1 MDRLGAI
8 SAFVAVC
15 DAKGFAP
22 AARRLRISPSAV
34 TRQVAALEDRLGV
47 RLFQRTT
54 RSVRVTDAGE
64 RFLVRA
70 RQFLADLNEAE
81 ESAQRERAEP
91 QGRLSITAPMLFGRM
106 HVAPLL
112 TQFLARHPQII
123 AELRLSD
130 QNLNLIEEGHDL
142 AIRIGH
148 LADSQLIARK
158 LGETRRI
165 TIASPAFVKKFG
177 KPRRPSDLPRFDI
190 IAFTGLAIAPEWGF
204 FESGMETRIRVA
216 PRYST
221 NSGDAAIAYAL
232 AGGGILSAF
241 CYQVRDALRRRRLLE
256 ILPEF
261 APAPVPIQAVYPSS
275 RLLSAKVRSFIEF
288 VAENAKWRA
297 VPGGARSRHPSGS

>member
-1 MDRLGAI
+1 MDRLDAI

-22 AARRLRISPSAV
+22 AARRLRLSPSAV
-34 TRQVAALEDRLGV
+34 TRQVAALEERLGV

-64 RFLVRA
+64 RFLTRA
-70 RQFLADLNEAE
+70 RQLLADLHEAE

-91 QGRLSITAPMLFGRM
+91 KGSLSITAPVLFGRM

-112 TQFLARHPQII
+112 TQFLGRHLQIT

-130 QNLNLIEEGHDL
+130 QNLNLVEEGHDL

-148 LADSQLIARK
+148 LASSQLIARK
-158 LGETRRI
+158 LGETRRVAV
-165 TIASPAFVKKFG
+165 ASPAFVKKFG

-190 IAFTGLAIAPEWGF
+190 IAFTGLATAPEWGF
-204 FESGMETRIRVA
+204 SESGIETRVRVA

-241 CYQVRDALRRRRLLE
+241 CYQVQAALRRRKLVEVLA
-256 ILPEF
+256 EF
-261 APAPVPIQAVYPSS
+261 APPPVPIQAVYPSS
-275 RLLSAKVRSFIEF
+275 RLLSAKVRGFIEF
-288 VAENAKWRA
+288 VAEKAKWQPVPAARRA
-297 VPGGARSRHPSGS
+297 